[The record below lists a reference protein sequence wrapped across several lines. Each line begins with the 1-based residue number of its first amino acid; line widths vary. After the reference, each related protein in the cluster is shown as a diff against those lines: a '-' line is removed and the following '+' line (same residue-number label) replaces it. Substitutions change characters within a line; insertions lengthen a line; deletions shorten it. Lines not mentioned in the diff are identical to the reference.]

1 MFVKAPVINRE
12 TNEKGTAKFMV
23 DFYHT
28 PYKKGKHRRKCICRI
43 YACSA
48 EDVETVQNNYP
59 YNNVSSIETNKHPET
74 KSRMLL
80 VEAEAQCETK
90 DNYVKAY
97 GRMLSLQ
104 RGLRYLI
111 DNYYN
116 SDSVTGICSEN
127 PFVFTNETYKAFT
140 HQLNNECG
148 SGKQVAWK
156 LQHTDGYNPFDVI
169 EH

>member
-12 TNEKGTAKFMV
+12 TNVKGTAKFLV
-23 DFYHT
+23 QFHHT
-28 PYKKGKHRRKCICRI
+28 PYKKGKHRRKCICKI
-43 YACSA
+43 YACSG
-48 EDVETVQNNYP
+48 ENVDIVQNNYP
-59 YNNVSSIETNKHPET
+59 CNDVSIINSPKHPDT

-80 VEAEAQCETK
+80 VETEAQCVNT

-111 DNYYN
+111 DKNYD
-116 SDSVTGICSEN
+116 SDSITAVCSEN

-140 HQLNNECG
+140 HQLNIECG
-148 SGKQVAWK
+148 SGKNVAWK
-156 LQHTDGYNPFDVI
+156 LQHTDNYNPFDII